1 MADRQDIHAAEAPQ
15 DQPTMEL
22 LEGAEAAPAA
32 RSSLA
37 ARVVR
42 GSLYGVLL
50 LSGSALL
57 AISAV
62 PELANYVSFIP
73 DDRAS
78 GTCHLSAGSAGT
90 CATLDVAALKNIE
103 GTPCCASAAVA
114 LEGSGCAK
122 SQSQCEAF
130 AAVAAEAGGCCLKAV
145 AAETAA
151 CCAKGVSTE
160 SVSTETAASC
170 AKSAAVA
177 TAACCEKGGA
187 GCEKCYKGECPDAV
201 ATASAETSEE
211 QPLDEASD
219 TEASDTEASDTV
231 DESLE

>member
-1 MADRQDIHAAEAPQ
+1 MADQQDIHAAEVPQ

-22 LEGAEAAPAA
+22 LEGAEAAPAG

-37 ARVVR
+37 ARAVR

-50 LSGSALL
+50 LSATALL

-73 DDRAS
+73 DDRAQ

-103 GTPCCASAAVA
+103 GTPCCASSAVALKESGCAQSKQQCAAVA
-114 LEGSGCAK
+114 TVSAETAACCAK
-122 SQSQCEAF
+122 S
-130 AAVAAEAGGCCLKAV
+130 V

-151 CCAKGVSTE
+151 CSAKGVSTE
-160 SVSTETAASC
+160 SVSTETAACC
-170 AKSAAVA
+170 AKNASAA
-177 TAACCEKGGA
+177 TAACCEKDCA
-187 GCEKCYKGECPDAV
+187 GCDKSDCPHAL
-201 ATASAETSEE
+201 AAASADASEE
-211 QPLDEASD
+211 QPLDETSN
-219 TEASDTEASDTV
+219 TP
-231 DESLE
+231 DEPLD

>member
-1 MADRQDIHAAEAPQ
+1 MADQQDIRAAETSQ

-22 LEGAEAAPAA
+22 LEGAEAAPA
-32 RSSLA
+32 RSSLS

-50 LSGSALL
+50 LSATALL

-73 DDRAS
+73 DDRAQ
-78 GTCHLSAGSAGT
+78 GTCHLSAGAAGT

-114 LEGSGCAK
+114 LEESGCAHSK
-122 SQSQCEAF
+122 QQS
-130 AAVAAEAGGCCLKAV
+130 AAVAAVSAEAAGCCLKGVAV
-145 AAETAA
+145 ETAA
-151 CCAKGVSTE
+151 GCAKNVS
-160 SVSTETAASC
+160 A
-170 AKSAAVA
+170 A

-187 GCEKCYKGECPDAV
+187 GCDKSDCPHAL
-201 ATASAETSEE
+201 ATASAVASEE

-219 TEASDTEASDTV
+219 APEAPVE
-231 DESLE
+231 